1 MINKGKP
8 FTMNTFPVF
17 IDLLKFSALA
27 QQAFFGKPEVFQQDQ
42 ADKRLRPL
50 ALRALMM
57 ARPARVCMRERK
69 PWERLRFKLL
79 G

>member
-1 MINKGKP
+1 M
-8 FTMNTFPVF
+8 
-17 IDLLKFSALA
+17 
-27 QQAFFGKPEVFQQDQ
+27 FQRDQ

-50 ALRALMM
+50 ALRALIM
-57 ARPARVCMRERK
+57 ARPARVAMRDRK